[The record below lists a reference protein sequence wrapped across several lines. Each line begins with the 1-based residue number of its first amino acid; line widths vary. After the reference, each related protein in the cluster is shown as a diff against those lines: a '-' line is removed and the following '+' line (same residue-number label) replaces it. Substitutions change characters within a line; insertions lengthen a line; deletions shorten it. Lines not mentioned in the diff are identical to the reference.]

1 MLAATFAQDL
11 KGLQIPAMPP
21 IAATCWEP
29 LVRGA
34 LRWRAR
40 GIQSPA
46 DLPIEARREDP
57 EARAA
62 FAVWHRSSIVRARGP
77 VGEACVLCGQVTF
90 SWCESCEVFCGVDPF
105 LEASAVCNAC
115 DQEERLVCHLC
126 QEVGLGYPDIQH
138 DDVEITHI
146 GWADIPQ

>member
-1 MLAATFAQDL
+1 
-11 KGLQIPAMPP
+11 MPP
-21 IAATCWEP
+21 IAATCWDL

-40 GIQSPA
+40 GIQSPE
-46 DLPIEARREDP
+46 DLPVEARREDS

-62 FAVWHRSSIVRARGP
+62 FAVWHRSSIGKAGQP

-90 SWCESCEVFCGVDPF
+90 SWCESCEVLFGADPTW
-105 LEASAVCNAC
+105 LASAVCNAC

-126 QEVGLGYPDIQH
+126 QELGLGYPDVQH
-138 DDVEITHI
+138 ELFEITGI
-146 GWADIPQ
+146 GWADGQQ